1 MSDLRPPLVAALDAF
16 GVAATVAVPDGD
28 PVETRI
34 LWQPPITEEYPTGS
48 EYRRAT
54 PRRRMTIPLSDVPQV
69 PRGTIINAPEV
80 SGGDEGRWSVDETER
95 VDSDHHRVIV
105 TSAELVS

>member
-1 MSDLRPPLVAALDAF
+1 MSDLRPPFVAVLDAF
-16 GVAATVAVPDGD
+16 GVAATVTIPDGD
-28 PVETRI
+28 PVETTI

-54 PRRRMTIPLSDVPQV
+54 PRRRMAIPLSDVPTV
-69 PRGTIINAPEV
+69 PRGTVILAPEV
-80 SGGDEGRWSVDETER
+80 SGEAAAEWSVDETER

-105 TSAELVS
+105 TSVPVP

>member
-34 LWQPPITEEYPTGS
+34 LWQPPVTEEYPTGT

-54 PRRRMTIPLSDVPQV
+54 PRRRMAISLADVPKV
-69 PRGTIINAPEV
+69 PRGTVIIAPETT
-80 SGGDEGRWSVDETER
+80 GGAEARWSVDETER
-95 VDSDHHRVIV
+95 VDGDHHRVIV
-105 TSAELVS
+105 VSAEVAS